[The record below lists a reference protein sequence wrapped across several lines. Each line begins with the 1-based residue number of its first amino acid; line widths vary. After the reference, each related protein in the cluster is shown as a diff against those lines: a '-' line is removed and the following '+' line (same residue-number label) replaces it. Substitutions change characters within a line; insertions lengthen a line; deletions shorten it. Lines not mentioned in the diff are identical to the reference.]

1 MSQLGLAAMAAT
13 VARSAFRQLGPSLDR
28 HGLHGRHGLSKVTIV
43 GGTWITP
50 AKDPRSRT
58 GGE

>member
-13 VARSAFRQLGPSLDR
+13 VARSAFRQLDPSLDR
-28 HGLHGRHGLSKVTIV
+28 HCLHGLSKVTIV
-43 GGTWITP
+43 GGSWIAA